1 MVRGAARD
9 SEINWAP
16 STKSM
21 RTLCNCCDHM
31 SRIDLAS
38 RYLIPL
44 FSLILILILFYFFR
58 WWEGPCQL
66 WALRIILNSYPPSF
80 TAPMLVVKIKFVFNE
95 NYLILIKTFF
105 YFFFIASR
113 TILTL
118 GGENLRTLNRSIL
131 FLLLLGTACVSYD
144 LYMNLFAFAF
154 LFSSSSLLGSAIDL
168 FWSKGSFSGF
178 HLDHR

>member
-1 MVRGAARD
+1 
-9 SEINWAP
+9 
-16 STKSM
+16 
-21 RTLCNCCDHM
+21 
-31 SRIDLAS
+31 
-38 RYLIPL
+38 
-44 FSLILILILFYFFR
+44 
-58 WWEGPCQL
+58 
-66 WALRIILNSYPPSF
+66 
-80 TAPMLVVKIKFVFNE
+80 MLVVKIKFVFNE

-105 YFFFIASR
+105 IFFIASR

-118 GGENLRTLNRSIL
+118 GGENLSTLNRSIL

-154 LFSSSSLLGSAIDL
+154 LFSSSTLLGSAIDL